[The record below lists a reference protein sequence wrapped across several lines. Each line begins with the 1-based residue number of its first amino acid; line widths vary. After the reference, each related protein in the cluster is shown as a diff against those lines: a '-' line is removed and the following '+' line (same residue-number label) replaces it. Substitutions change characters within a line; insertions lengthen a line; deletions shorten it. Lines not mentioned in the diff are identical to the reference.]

1 VKRSRI
7 LQTATAILLLVAA
20 VQTVAQAPG
29 QPDQSQEPAPPKQEP
44 PAKPGE
50 APAAA
55 NLAQR
60 EENPTHIFG
69 IIPNY
74 TTANEVPGKQRPLKA
89 RQKYVL
95 AWHQMSD
102 FSAHVGDAF
111 QAGLQQAFNSSP
123 RYGQGWDA
131 YGKRFLAAEGDQAI
145 SSLFIVGVLPAVL
158 KEDPRYFRRGKGTL
172 GGRMWY
178 AAGRTFVTRRDSGGA
193 TFNTPQVLGQ
203 LISGSISTA
212 YYPSQDRSAG
222 RVFQNWGVGLACTSG
237 YNMLREF
244 YPDILRTLFHRH
256 HKTPAAPPAAPG
268 PAPTQ

>member
-1 VKRSRI
+1 VKRSGI
-7 LQTATAILLLVAA
+7 PQTATAILLLVAA
-20 VQTVAQAPG
+20 AQAGAQAPV
-29 QPDQSQEPAPPKQEP
+29 QPGQSQEPAAQKQEP
-44 PAKPGE
+44 PAKSGE

-55 NLAQR
+55 NPAQH

-74 TTANEVPGKQRPLKA
+74 TTANDVSGNQYPLRA

-102 FSAHVGDAF
+102 FSAHVGNAF
-111 QAGLQQAFNSSP
+111 QAGMQQAYNGSP
-123 RYGQGWDA
+123 HYGQGWGA
-131 YGKRFLAAEGDQAI
+131 YGKRFLAGEGDLAI

-158 KEDPRYFRRGKGTL
+158 KEDPRYFRRGKGSL
-172 GGRMWY
+172 GGRLWY
-178 AAGRTFVTRRDSGGA
+178 AAGRTFVTRRDSGDA

-222 RVFQNWGVGLACTSG
+222 RVFQNWGVGLAYTSG

-244 YPDILRTLFHRH
+244 YPDILRTLFHRRR
-256 HKTPAAPPAAPG
+256 KTPAAPPAAPAPP
-268 PAPTQ
+268 PAQ

>member
-1 VKRSRI
+1 MKRLGI

-20 VQTVAQAPG
+20 VEAVGQAPG
-29 QPDQSQEPAPPKQEP
+29 QPGQSQEPAPPKQEP

-50 APAAA
+50 TPAAA
-55 NLAQR
+55 NRVQR

-74 TTANEVPGKQRPLKA
+74 TTANEVPGKQPPLKA

-102 FSAHVGDAF
+102 FSAYVGNAF

-131 YGKRFLAAEGDQAI
+131 YGKRFLAAEADQAT
-145 SSLFIVGVLPAVL
+145 SSLLVVGVLPAVL
-158 KEDPRYFRRGKGTL
+158 KDDPRYFRRGNGSL
-172 GGRMWY
+172 SGRMWY
-178 AAGRTFVTRRDSGGA
+178 AAGRTFVTRRDSGGS

-212 YYPSQDRSAG
+212 YYPSQDRAAG
-222 RVFQNWGVGLACTSG
+222 RVFQNWGVGLAYTSG

-244 YPDILRTLFHRH
+244 YPDILGILFHRH
-256 HKTPAAPPAAPG
+256 HKTPTAPPAAPAS
-268 PAPTQ
+268 APVQ